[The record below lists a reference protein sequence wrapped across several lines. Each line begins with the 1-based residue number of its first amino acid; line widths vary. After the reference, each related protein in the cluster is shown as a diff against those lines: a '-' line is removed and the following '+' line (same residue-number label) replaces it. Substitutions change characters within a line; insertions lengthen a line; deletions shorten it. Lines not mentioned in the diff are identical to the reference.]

1 MAAVI
6 ETNGVSR
13 DEEELKKL
21 QAETY
26 KLLVEALKVN
36 QERRWHPFIVTT
48 AFFAAGATFIKV
60 LDMLMKG

>member
-6 ETNGVSR
+6 ETNGVNR
-13 DEEELKKL
+13 DEEDLKKL

-36 QERRWHPFIVTT
+36 QERRWPPFIVTT
-48 AFFAAGATFIKV
+48 TFFAAGATFIKV